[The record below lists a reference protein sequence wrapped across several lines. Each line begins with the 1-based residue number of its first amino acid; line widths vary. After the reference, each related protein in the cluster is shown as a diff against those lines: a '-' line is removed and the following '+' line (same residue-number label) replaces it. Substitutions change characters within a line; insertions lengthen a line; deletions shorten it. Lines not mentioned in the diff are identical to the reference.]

1 VSSYRGDFS
10 NCQVVLIYLGTLSLS
25 KGPTASTSSAR
36 LIILWPPLL
45 WCAHY
50 CGAPTTVVRPLL
62 WSAHEARAAFSHYPI
77 YADPAHPVVGL
88 DDSGWLALV
97 TGA

>member
-1 VSSYRGDFS
+1 MGVSSYRGDFL

-36 LIILWPPLL
+36 LIILWP
-45 WCAHY
+45 
-50 CGAPTTVVRPLL
+50 PLL